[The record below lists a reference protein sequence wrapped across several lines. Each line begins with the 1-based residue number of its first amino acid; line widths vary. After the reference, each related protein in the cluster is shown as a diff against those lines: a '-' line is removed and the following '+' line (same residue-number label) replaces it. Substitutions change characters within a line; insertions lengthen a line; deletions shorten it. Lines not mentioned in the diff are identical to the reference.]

1 MNNEI
6 YNTLASIRQQ
16 YEDDA
21 LNQLLHNLYVEEDLM
36 ELTNPRNFG
45 PDWDENV

>member
-6 YNTLASIRQQ
+6 YDILASIRQQ
-16 YEDDA
+16 YENDA
-21 LNQLLHNLYVEEDLM
+21 LDQLLYNLYTEEDLM
-36 ELTNPRNFG
+36 LLTNPQFFG

>member
-1 MNNEI
+1 MNNELDEI
-6 YNTLASIRQQ
+6 LASIRQQ

-21 LNQLLHNLYVEEDLM
+21 LEKLLHNLYVEEDMMQLA
-36 ELTNPRNFG
+36 NPRFFG